1 MAVFLIE
8 AHSTPKNSSLCSF
21 LIHISLFFL
30 GMRQASGCQG
40 AGVGAGKRSAL
51 TPPPPKIS
59 LPRAKK
65 CSAPFKT
72 PHQHRSRECSRQ
84 HSLVSHSVN
93 CMCSTKCTCCVFRT
107 RLRQKQTMHG
117 MGDISGSFWM
127 ELQLNFWFRMLIN
140 LL

>member
-1 MAVFLIE
+1 MVDFLIE
-8 AHSTPKNSSLCSF
+8 AHSIPKNSSLCSF

-40 AGVGAGKRSAL
+40 AGVGVGKMSAL
-51 TPPPPKIS
+51 TSPPPKIS

-84 HSLVSHSVN
+84 HSLVSHSVTA
-93 CMCSTKCTCCVFRT
+93 CVVQSAHVVCSDPGCGKSKRCTAWGH
-107 RLRQKQTMHG
+107 LRFFLDGVAT
-117 MGDISGSFWM
+117 
-127 ELQLNFWFRMLIN
+127 
-140 LL
+140 